1 MVVLPLVLSLVTLLL
16 RRLGEEM
23 TPTPERPLITS
34 LTKQSCDIDFP
45 KAVFLIP
52 YVLRAT
58 TSRQRL
64 QSTLV
69 TFTRT
74 LVSPPEACGGLTVTL
89 KLGLNA
95 KRHDIETGTSAKP
108 PSVVRCI

>member
-1 MVVLPLVLSLVTLLL
+1 
-16 RRLGEEM
+16 M
-23 TPTPERPLITS
+23 TPTPERSLVTS
-34 LTKQSCDIDFP
+34 PTKQSCDIDFP

-52 YVLRAT
+52 YMFRAT
-58 TSRQRL
+58 ASRRRL

-74 LVSPPEACGGLTVTL
+74 LVSPPEARGGLIVTL

-95 KRHDIETGTSAKP
+95 KCHDTETGTSAKP

>member
-1 MVVLPLVLSLVTLLL
+1 
-16 RRLGEEM
+16 M
-23 TPTPERPLITS
+23 TPTPERPLVTS

-52 YVLRAT
+52 YVFRAT
-58 TSRQRL
+58 TSRRRV
-64 QSTLV
+64 QSTLD

-74 LVSPPEACGGLTVTL
+74 LVFPPEARGGLTVTL

-95 KRHDIETGTSAKP
+95 KCRDTETGTSAKP
-108 PSVVRCI
+108 PSVVSCI

>member
-1 MVVLPLVLSLVTLLL
+1 
-16 RRLGEEM
+16 M
-23 TPTPERPLITS
+23 TPTPERPLVTS

-52 YVLRAT
+52 YVFRAT
-58 TSRQRL
+58 TSRRRV

-74 LVSPPEACGGLTVTL
+74 LVSPPEARGGLTVTL

-95 KRHDIETGTSAKP
+95 KCRDTETGTSAKP
-108 PSVVRCI
+108 PSVVSCI